1 MSYPNQQYKSL
12 KKKKKINNIKQSFE
26 ENFEEVKIIKSHN
39 KSKNLEIKIIVEDQI
54 EVKYNSQFIIHNFHG
69 PFNLL
74 KTTPIQTIDFL

>member
-12 KKKKKINNIKQSFE
+12 KKKKKKFNNIKQSFE
-26 ENFEEVKIIKSHN
+26 EVKKNQVSQEVD
-39 KSKNLEIKIIVEDQI
+39 KNLEIKFIVEDLI
-54 EVKYNSQFIIHNFHG
+54 EIKYNSQFIIHNFHG